1 MGVNFCDYMISAM
14 NDELVKNSKVLP
26 NYCHIPMPHVLAF

>member
-1 MGVNFCDYMISAM
+1 MISAM

-26 NYCHIPMPHVLAF
+26 TYCNILMHHLLGKQVGNFC